1 MSTVPSFFLGANS
14 PAGFYSLYS
23 ELISPALARRI
34 YLIKGGPGCGK
45 STLMRQVER
54 QAQQA
59 GLAVQRILCSG
70 DPDSLDALL
79 LPEANIALA
88 DATAPHVLEPKF
100 PGVVEQYVDLGSCYD
115 HRGLQEVREEIMSC
129 MTGYPACYRRAY
141 RCLEAAFELSED
153 VRSTLLTPQLSQ
165 RLSRRARGILRR
177 ELKPKKNGEKGQAT
191 RRFLSAVTHK
201 GPTTLFDTARA
212 LCPRLY
218 VLQDEYALGHE
229 LLMPLLTGA
238 VEGGC
243 DVISCPDPMA
253 PERLQ
258 HLLIPEVG
266 LGFVTSTT
274 RCPFDGPCE
283 RRVRLDSAPE
293 SALLHSTRPRLQFAL
308 KVSAA
313 LAQEAVTSLAQ
324 AKKMHDELEGL
335 YNPYVDF
342 GRVKEIGEQIAEE
355 IFQICKIK

>member
-1 MSTVPSFFLGANS
+1 MSTVPAFFLGANS

-45 STLMRQVER
+45 STLMRQVEGK
-54 QAQQA
+54 ALQA
-59 GLAVQRILCSG
+59 GLSVQRILCSG
-70 DPDSLDALL
+70 DPDSLDAIL
-79 LPEANIALA
+79 LPELHVALA

-100 PGVVEQYVDLGSCYD
+100 PGVVEEYINLGSCYD
-115 HRGLQEVREEIMSC
+115 CEGLQGVREEIMSC

-153 VRSTLLTPQLSQ
+153 VRATLLTPQLSQ

-177 ELKPKKNGEKGQAT
+177 ELKPKKNGEKGQVT
-191 RRFLSAVTHK
+191 RRFLSAVTHR
-201 GPTTLFDTARA
+201 GRMTLFDTALC

-229 LLMPLLTGA
+229 LLMPLLAGA
-238 VEGGC
+238 VEGGY
-243 DVISCPDPMA
+243 DVISCPDPMS

-266 LGFVTSTT
+266 LGFVTSTPH
-274 RCPFDGPCE
+274 CPFEGPCE
-283 RRVRLDSAPE
+283 RRIRLDCAPE
-293 SALLHSTRPRLQFAL
+293 SALLRDSRSRLRFAL

-313 LAQEAVTSLAQ
+313 LTEEAVTSLAQ
-324 AKKMHDELEGL
+324 AKEMHDKLEGL
-335 YNPYVDF
+335 YNPHVDF
-342 GRVKEIGEQIAEE
+342 GRVAEIGEGIIRDILALT
-355 IFQICKIK
+355 

>member
-1 MSTVPSFFLGANS
+1 MSAAPAFFLGANS

-23 ELISPALARRI
+23 ELISPARARRI

-45 STLMRQVER
+45 STLMRQVEQ
-54 QAQQA
+54 QALQA
-59 GLAVQRILCSG
+59 GLSAQRILCSG

-79 LPEANIALA
+79 LPEVNVALA
-88 DATAPHVLEPKF
+88 DATSPHVLEPKF
-100 PGVVEQYVDLGSCYD
+100 PGVVEQYVNLGSCYD
-115 HRGLQEVREEIMSC
+115 HEGLQTVREEIMSC

-141 RCLEAAFELSED
+141 RCLDAAFELSED
-153 VRSTLLTPQLSQ
+153 VRATLLTPQLSQ

-177 ELKPKKNGEKGQAT
+177 ELKPKRDEEKGQVT

-201 GPTTLFDTARA
+201 GPMTLFDTAAA

-229 LLMPLLTGA
+229 LLMELLAGA
-238 VEGGC
+238 VEGGY

-258 HLLIPEVG
+258 HLLIPEIG
-266 LGFVTSTT
+266 LGFVTSTPA
-274 RCPFDGPCE
+274 CPYAGPCA
-283 RRVRLDSAPE
+283 RRIRLDAAPE
-293 SALLHSTRPRLQFAL
+293 GVLVREARPRLRFAL

-313 LAQEAVTSLAQ
+313 LLDEAVTSLAQ
-324 AKKMHDELEGL
+324 AKQMHDELEGL

-342 GRVKEIGEQIAEE
+342 GRVKETADAISAE
-355 IFQICKIK
+355 ILSLTK

>member
-1 MSTVPSFFLGANS
+1 MSTVPAFFLGANS

-23 ELISPALARRI
+23 ELISPARARRI

-45 STLMRQVER
+45 STLMRQVEQR
-54 QAQQA
+54 ALQA
-59 GLAVQRILCSG
+59 GLSAQRILCSG

-79 LPEANIALA
+79 LPEVNIALA

-115 HRGLQEVREEIMSC
+115 PEGLQAVREEIMSC

-153 VRSTLLTPQLSQ
+153 VRVTLLTPQLRQ
-165 RLSRRARGILRR
+165 RLARRARGILHR
-177 ELKPKKNGEKGQAT
+177 ELRPKKNGEKGQVT
-191 RRFLSAVTHK
+191 RRFLSAVTHQ
-201 GPTTLFDTARA
+201 GYLTRFDTALA

-218 VLQDEYALGHE
+218 VLEDRCALGHD
-229 LLMPLLTGA
+229 LLMELLTGA
-238 VEGGC
+238 VEGGY

-266 LGFVTSTT
+266 LGFVTSTPA
-274 RCPFDGPCE
+274 CPFEGE
-283 RRVRLDSAPE
+283 HIRRIRPDAAPADRE
-293 SALLHSTRPRLQFAL
+293 CRPQLRFAL

-313 LAQEAVTSLAQ
+313 LLDEAVASLAQ
-324 AKKMHDELEGL
+324 AKGMHDELEGL

-342 GRVKEIGEQIAEE
+342 GRVKEIGDQIVGE
-355 IFQICKIK
+355 IFQLCNIK